1 MPTIHYIS
9 HAFLKNRGIGTPQN
23 LLPPHVFSFSSL
35 FASEDEGE
43 EGNENDDLQKDEHD
57 DIDSAG
63 SYANQLI
70 STSTPASDQQVEV
83 VRKKKVVSDLE
94 FADGASKQT
103 TTSAHSIVSS
113 DKRIMSSV
121 PDPSDDSTAPLA
133 ATIVRKPK
141 RFKKSED
148 PVLKALK
155 KKHDALLA
163 KLQERENYSAIEI
176 IESKL
181 KHNHIRGL
189 KAGGKSWIG
198 KIAIK
203 EVDGTSLML
212 TEAALVNDFCYQLD
226 FILSWKKTKDERIA
240 DCEMMLRTPP
250 DIYNCSD
257 TTISL
262 PFVAF
267 ATSSRTG
274 DQPFNFMNP
283 SSTSAAWKKEVR
295 KRKLTNVGDEF
306 TDERKKAIVV
316 ECVRCILA
324 RLRA

>member
-1 MPTIHYIS
+1 MRFAVTHEVCKYSFLGISVITIH
-9 HAFLKNRGIGTPQN
+9 
-23 LLPPHVFSFSSL
+23 SS
-35 FASEDEGE
+35 
-43 EGNENDDLQKDEHD
+43 
-57 DIDSAG
+57 I
-63 SYANQLI
+63 I
-70 STSTPASDQQVEV
+70 
-83 VRKKKVVSDLE
+83 
-94 FADGASKQT
+94 
-103 TTSAHSIVSS
+103 HSIN
-113 DKRIMSSV
+113 KPIMSGV

-133 ATIVRKPK
+133 AMIVRKPK

-148 PVLKALK
+148 PALIALK
-155 KKHDALLA
+155 KMHDDLLA
-163 KLQERENYSAIEI
+163 KLQKRETYSAIEI

-181 KHNHIRGL
+181 KHNHIRGI
-189 KAGGKSWIG
+189 KAGAKSWIG

-203 EVDGTSLML
+203 EVDETALML

-240 DCEMMLRTPP
+240 HCEKMLRTPP
-250 DIYNCSD
+250 AIYKSSK

-274 DQPFNFMNP
+274 DQPFNFMDP
-283 SSTSAAWKKEVR
+283 SSMNAAWKKEVR

-306 TDERKKAIVV
+306 TDERKKAIFV